1 MKKCIWTLSICVDF
15 FMFYLQEK
23 EKFYKDEIAKLESLK
38 REQEETCEVLS
49 ELEKKTERE
58 IMVDFC

>member
-1 MKKCIWTLSICVDF
+1 
-15 FMFYLQEK
+15 MFYLQEK